1 MPSATLALQA
11 LATRVLDNNRYVY
24 TAKSGWEG
32 DGELERWRHVFLAA
46 DVSHARPAL
55 EGVEGKDALDRHWVP
70 AALPLHPQGA
80 VRRRYHGWVHDG

>member
-1 MPSATLALQA
+1 VWLAA
-11 LATRVLDNNRYVY
+11 VGANRVLDNNRFVY

-70 AALPLHPQGA
+70 AALSLHPSGLPLPWRATGGA
-80 VRRRYHGWVHDG
+80 